1 MPRGVGVFLDRNGFC
16 RGVHFAA
23 AARVDCGSLP
33 SVTILEIAQL
43 GHPGLRQRAA
53 EVSLEELATPSV
65 QQFIDDLV
73 ETMRHAKGAGLAAT
87 QVLYPKRIVA
97 IEVKDN
103 PRYPYK
109 PNIPLTILVNP
120 VVEPISDERF
130 DNYEGCLSVPNL
142 RGVVPRFAEVRVTGW
157 DREGAPIERIVR
169 GLSAGTYQHEVDHL
183 DGLVFVDRVVDT
195 KTLCTW
201 AEFDKHYKQA
211 FVDRIVPF
219 IARMGG

>member
-1 MPRGVGVFLDRNGFC
+1 VPLLLGPSEALSRGAFQGC
-16 RGVHFAA
+16 RSSVS
-23 AARVDCGSLP
+23 CGTLA

-53 EVSLEELATPSV
+53 EISREELDTPLV

-73 ETMRHAKGAGLAAT
+73 ETMHHANGAGLAAT
-87 QVLYPKRIVA
+87 QVLFAKRIVA

-120 VVEPISDERF
+120 VIEPISEERF

-142 RGVVPRFAEVRVTGW
+142 RGVVSRHAEVRVTGW
-157 DREGAPIERIVR
+157 DRHGAPIDRMVR

-183 DGLVFVDRVVDT
+183 DGLVFVDRVTDT

-201 AEFDKHYKQA
+201 AEFDKHYKKA
-211 FVDRIVPF
+211 FVERIVPF
-219 IARMGG
+219 IQRMGG

>member
-1 MPRGVGVFLDRNGFC
+1 MPRSVRGSWDRIGFC

-23 AARVDCGSLP
+23 AVLSDCDSFP

-53 EVSLEELATPSV
+53 EVSREELASPEV

-87 QVLYPKRIVA
+87 QVLCPKRIVA

-142 RGVVPRFAEVRVTGW
+142 RGLVSRSAEVRVTGW
-157 DREGAPIERIVR
+157 DRDGAPIERIVR

-183 DGLVFVDRVVDT
+183 DGLVFVDRVTDT

-219 IARMGG
+219 IQRMGG